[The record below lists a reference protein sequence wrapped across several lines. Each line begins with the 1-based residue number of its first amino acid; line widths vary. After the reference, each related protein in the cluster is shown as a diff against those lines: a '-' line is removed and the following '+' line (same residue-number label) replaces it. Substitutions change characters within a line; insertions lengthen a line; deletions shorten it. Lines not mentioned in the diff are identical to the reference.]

1 MAGIVSGK
9 RGEIAIFRSAV
20 DDIGS
25 PPLGVERP
33 DHVSRISTVYR
44 RDDAVRQFVL
54 RQANGKCEY
63 CGALAFELPN
73 GNGYLEAHPHY
84 QRCKTGPD
92 EVGNV
97 INLCAHY
104 HREARYGRD
113 AENLEA
119 FL

>member
-1 MAGIVSGK
+1 V
-9 RGEIAIFRSAV
+9 RSI

-73 GNGYLEAHPHY
+73 GNGYLEAYHI
-84 QRCKTGPD
+84 
-92 EVGNV
+92 
-97 INLCAHY
+97 INIAKQD
-104 HREARYGRD
+104 RIKWEM
-113 AENLEA
+113 
-119 FL
+119 